1 MVLNIEI
8 SDVLSITQ
16 TIGIIGTLLLALYF
30 SRRQIKDLSVDTET
44 KVLSDLDEK
53 MHRLEEHLL
62 ERPELARVINN
73 VQSMSP
79 EGVYSFDVL
88 NVFSHAHDMRERKIL
103 NDNEWHGWVEWM
115 RTCFRLGTI
124 KENWKRIQESKWYDP
139 VFEDFINKEIV
150 AYVEREIN

>member
-73 VQSMSP
+73 VQSLSP

-88 NVFSHAHDMRERKIL
+88 NVFSHAHDMHERKVL
-103 NDNEWHGWVEWM
+103 NDNEWYAWVEWM

-139 VFEDFINKEIV
+139 VFENFINKEIV
-150 AYVEREIN
+150 AYVEREIR